1 MKKIGKIKLIEAGRM
16 NVIEET
22 KSLRGG
28 CASHVTGCNN
38 YRECFILGGYT
49 NCVPSAAAAYGYE
62 VGGDGTIYCNI
73 GYAYSST
80 GVEMCGGDRLYKSR

>member
-1 MKKIGKIKLIEAGRM
+1 M
-16 NVIEET
+16 NVIEEM

-28 CASHVTGCNN
+28 CTYTGCNK
-38 YRECFILGGYT
+38 YRQCYILGGYT

-62 VGGDGTIYCNI
+62 DKDGIIYCNI
-73 GYAYSST
+73 GYAYSSS